1 MLLCA
6 VGAVDLASPAGQT
19 GLVGRVQWVS
29 MGPVRLWLKLFSQA
43 CSLVTHSGVLCEEI
57 APKEHHIE
65 LLSHRTGV
73 FHQPCC
79 LDIKIHNE
87 IARLEI
93 CTRHA
98 V

>member
-6 VGAVDLASPAGQT
+6 VGAVDLASSAGQPD
-19 GLVGRVQWVS
+19 LVGRVEWVGV
-29 MGPVRLWLKLFSQA
+29 GPVRLWLKSW
-43 CSLVTHSGVLCEEI
+43 VTHYGVLCEEI
-57 APKEHHIE
+57 APKERHLE

-87 IARLEI
+87 VAGLEI

-98 V
+98 A